1 MHLTGLT
8 RGSGRSGTGRRPDVP
23 VATSR
28 SGIPLVSSTTSVRD
42 RLHVLLDAAVFDI
55 QAAPPVTVVCA
66 PAGAGKTTMLAAW
79 ARRRA
84 DRRDAH
90 IAWVSADS
98 EDNDP
103 AVFWWAILQALRDS
117 GVWDET
123 CPLDELTPPPNGSYA
138 AFVNAVVTAVEQLPG
153 LVVLIVDGVHEIQSS
168 ETVRTLNT
176 LLRHAPTSLRVVLA
190 TRFLPSLILPT
201 LRLEGRLREIG
212 PQELTFTADEARLL
226 YAKEGISLSERGL
239 AVLMERTEGWA
250 AGLRFA
256 TMTAEDP
263 AHATEIG
270 LAGDDRLV
278 ADYLLREVFARQPD
292 EVQHFML
299 ATCVC
304 RVFTADLA
312 VELSGQENTGQ
323 IIDRLERTSILMAA
337 GDQPQH
343 RFRYHPLLRRCLR
356 AELGRRRFS
365 ALRRQHRVAAAW
377 LVTNGDP
384 IRALEHSIKAGDDEM
399 ASHLVARSG
408 LGCVLGG
415 QSGRLLQILRT
426 APARVLNRPSVALVV
441 CAAALDTDDVA
452 AADRLLRRIGNS
464 AHPLR
469 THRLR
474 ALHATV
480 RLHRSRLDGSVGPA
494 LAALGETQ
502 AGHTGDLDLDLMAM
516 FHRGVAAA
524 WLGRHQAAERDLQQ
538 ALSLAL
544 SEHRDAISVQCRSHL
559 AAVTAVSGNLSGM
572 NRQVATAIAFA
583 KSRGWGETSRMA
595 YAYTLFGIAAHE
607 RLEDDK
613 ARRLVV
619 LATRLMPVPA
629 DATIE
634 LCARTLQAMIA
645 FDTAE
650 DPHEL
655 VAGLREHWKRLDAR
669 DISPALIAYAAP
681 ALQRMALR
689 VGEYSWAMEVL
700 ERVEN
705 IGIRCGEQVLLRA
718 ILHTHKGK
726 VGAPRR
732 LLAPVLAGEVRT
744 IVTSTVVEAWLLEA
758 HLANRAEER
767 HRAHE
772 ALFRALSIA
781 APHGARRPFR
791 DAGHSVRVLLARGAG
806 RFGRLEGFATSVR
819 DALPHHVPDLADG
832 LTNREQVLLAELPS
846 MRTTEE
852 IAQTLFVSVNTVK
865 THLRGIYRKL
875 GVRQRRDAI
884 SVARERGLL

>member
-8 RGSGRSGTGRRPDVP
+8 RGSGRSGTGRQPGRP

-28 SGIPLVSSTTSVRD
+28 SGIPLVPSTTSVRD

-55 QAAPPVTVVCA
+55 QAASPVTVVCA

-84 DRRDAH
+84 DCREAY

-103 AVFWWAILQALRDS
+103 AVFWWVILRALRDS
-117 GVWDET
+117 GAWAGN
-123 CPLDELTPPPNGSYA
+123 CPLDALTPPPNGSYA
-138 AFVNAVVTAVEQLPG
+138 AFVNAIVTAFEQLPG
-153 LVVLIVDGVHEIQSS
+153 PVVLIVDGVHEIQSS
-168 ETVRTLNT
+168 ETVRMLNI
-176 LLRHAPTSLRVVLA
+176 LLRHVPASLRVVLA
-190 TRFLPSLILPT
+190 TRFLPPLILPT

-212 PQELTFTADEARLL
+212 PEELTFTASEARLL
-226 YAKEGISLSERGL
+226 YAKEGISLSEHGL

-256 TMTAEDP
+256 AMTAADS
-263 AHATEIG
+263 AHPTEVV
-270 LAGDDRLV
+270 LTGDDRPV

-323 IIDRLERTSILMAA
+323 IIDRLERTSILMDA
-337 GDQPQH
+337 GNKPQR
-343 RFRYHPLLRRCLR
+343 RFRYHPLLRGCLR

-365 ALRRQHRVAAAW
+365 ALRRQHRVAATW

-384 IRALEHSIKAGDDEM
+384 IRALEHSIKAGDHEM

-408 LGCVLGG
+408 LGCILGG
-415 QSGRLLQILRT
+415 QSKRLLRILRT
-426 APARVLNRPSVALVV
+426 APARVLNRPSVALVIT
-441 CAAALDTDDVA
+441 AAALDIGDVSV
-452 AADRLLRRIGNS
+452 ADRVLRRIGNS

-480 RLHRSRLDGSVGPA
+480 QLHRSRLDGSVGPA
-494 LAALGETQ
+494 LAALRKTQ
-502 AGHTGDLDLDLMAM
+502 AGRTGDLDLDLMAT
-516 FHRGVAAA
+516 FHRGVAEA
-524 WLGRHQAAERDLQQ
+524 WLGRHRAAERNLQH
-538 ALSLAL
+538 ALSLAI
-544 SEHRDAISVQCRSHL
+544 SEQRDAITLQCRSHL
-559 AAVTAVSGNLSGM
+559 AAVTAVSGSLSGM
-572 NRQVATAIAFA
+572 YRQVATAITFA
-583 KSRGWGETSRMA
+583 KSRGWAETSRMA
-595 YAYTLFGIAAHE
+595 YPYTLFGVAAYE
-607 RLEDDK
+607 RLECER
-613 ARRLVV
+613 ARRLAL
-619 LATRLMPVPA
+619 LAIRLMPVRA

-634 LCARTLQAMIA
+634 LCARTLQAMIS
-645 FDTAE
+645 FDTTD

-681 ALQRMALR
+681 TLQRMALR
-689 VGEYSWAMEVL
+689 VGEYSWATEVL
-700 ERVEN
+700 ERVDN

-726 VGAPRR
+726 VGSPRR
-732 LLAPVLAGEVRT
+732 MLVPVLAGEVRT

-767 HRAHE
+767 HQAHE
-772 ALFRALSIA
+772 ALFRALAIA
-781 APHGARRPFR
+781 APHDVRRPFR
-791 DAGHSVRVLLARGAG
+791 DAGHSVRALLARGAG

-832 LTNREQVLLAELPS
+832 LTAREQVLLAELPS
-846 MRTTEE
+846 MRTAEE